1 MLALVVTVPAGAA
14 EVAADA
20 LWSLGVVAVEE
31 RAIEAAT
38 GTLELWTSLG
48 DDEQGVRAALA
59 HWPAAWP
66 WRFEHVDDE
75 VVNTWRQFA
84 KPVFVEPDLVVHPA
98 WLSVDPAVVGSAHVL
113 LIEPGSTFGMGDH
126 PTTQLTMRA
135 MRRALAELPHGTA
148 RVLDVGCGSGVLAVA
163 ASSFGAFEVEAI
175 DIAPASVPTT
185 QANAERNGVGAAVTV
200 SNTPLADVEGTF
212 QVVLANILAPT
223 LIELAPHLQRV
234 VAPGGVL
241 VISGV
246 LAGRH
251 DHVEAALARFHR
263 THIDELDGWAAV
275 TLRD

>member
-1 MLALVVTVPAGAA
+1 
-14 EVAADA
+14 
-20 LWSLGVVAVEE
+20 
-31 RAIEAAT
+31 
-38 GTLELWTSLG
+38 
-48 DDEQGVRAALA
+48 
-59 HWPAAWP
+59 
-66 WRFEHVDDE
+66 
-75 VVNTWRQFA
+75 
-84 KPVFVEPDLVVHPA
+84 
-98 WLSVDPAVVGSAHVL
+98 VVGSAHVL

-148 RVLDVGCGSGVLAVA
+148 RVLDGGCGSGVLAVA
-163 ASSFGAFEVEAI
+163 ASSFGAAEVEAI

-185 QANAERNGVGAAVTV
+185 LANAERNGVGGAVTV
-200 SNTPLADVEGTF
+200 SNTSLADVEGTF
-212 QVVLANILAPT
+212 HVVLANILAPT

-234 VAPGGVL
+234 VPPGGVL